1 MKNIIVLLC
10 TLVVFTSCSTF
21 KKSSEKKD
29 VVVSDNSGID
39 KLRLTVPKWYLY
51 PPKSSSSKT
60 YATSSGTSTQLQM
73 ALDKAVLNAKYALAA
88 QMKSNISGTNQSLV
102 TEDLARQARSVIN
115 YSKSVKRELVRD
127 IQLSGLQ
134 IEKTEI
140 KRDAGIFRVYV
151 LLSKE
156 NTSKNVS
163 EGISNRMS
171 DVSSQKLEREIKIL
185 DDDIPTKTYPVD

>member
-1 MKNIIVLLC
+1 
-10 TLVVFTSCSTF
+10 
-21 KKSSEKKD
+21 
-29 VVVSDNSGID
+29 
-39 KLRLTVPKWYLY
+39 
-51 PPKSSSSKT
+51 
-60 YATSSGTSTQLQM
+60 M
-73 ALDKAVLNAKYALAA
+73 ALDKAVLNAKYALAT
-88 QMKSNISGTNQSLV
+88 QMKSNISGTSQSLV
-102 TEDLARQARSVIN
+102 TEDLASQARSVTN

-140 KRDAGIFRVYV
+140 KRDAGVFRVYV

-171 DVSSQKLEREIKIL
+171 DVSSQKLEREMKNL
-185 DDDIPTKTYPVD
+185 NNDMQVKSYPIQ